1 MKECPFVSIVFATH
15 KIERYPYIL
24 KALDTISGQTYKNFE
39 VIIVVDDD
47 DKGFCSTLNVL
58 KEKYP
63 IDLRIL
69 INDKARQGPAVA
81 RNKGINEAKG
91 EIVAI
96 IDDDVFVSPDW
107 LEKTIRNFEQENVL
121 MVGGK
126 ILPSYEDDSH
136 HLPEEILWAVG
147 CTYNGH
153 PNRRQ
158 YVRNVI
164 SANMAFRKTI
174 FDFIN
179 FEKLPGSGH
188 WRMSDTSIGLRLNE
202 IKPDSVVYDP
212 DPVVYHN
219 VPKKRTDIIYIANR
233 SYTEGYL
240 KSFLNK
246 IVKKKSNVYD
256 CESDY
261 LMTMLSSIPRYISV
275 FHFRYALINSIVIM
289 SVFTGF
295 LVGTLKGIKNGQ

>member
-1 MKECPFVSIVFATH
+1 MINPFVSIVFATH

-24 KALDTISGQTYKNFE
+24 KALDTISKQTYKNFE
-39 VIIVVDDD
+39 VIIVVDSDD
-47 DKGFCSTLNVL
+47 RELCSMLDTLKG
-58 KEKYP
+58 KYS
-63 IDLRIL
+63 IDIRIL
-69 INDKARQGPAVA
+69 VNDEIRQGPAVA
-81 RNKGINEAKG
+81 RNKGIYEANG

-126 ILPSYEDDSH
+126 ILPSYEDDSSI
-136 HLPEEILWAVG
+136 LPEEILWVVG
-147 CTYNGH
+147 CTYKGH
-153 PNRRQ
+153 PVQRQ

-164 SANMAFRKTI
+164 SANMAFRKKI
-174 FDFIN
+174 FDFIS

-202 IKPDSVVYDP
+202 IKPNSVVYDP

-219 VPKKRTDIIYIANR
+219 VPKKRTEIIYIMKR
-233 SYTEGYL
+233 SYMEGYL
-240 KSFLNK
+240 KSFLNRT
-246 IVKKKSNVYD
+246 VKKKNVYYY
-256 CESDY
+256 ESSY
-261 LMTMLSSIPRYISV
+261 LITMLLSIPRYTLT
-275 FHFRYALINSIVIM
+275 FRFRYAFINSIVIM

-295 LVGTLKGIKNGQ
+295 LVGTLKGIGNGQ

>member
-1 MKECPFVSIVFATH
+1 MKEYPLVSIVFATH
-15 KIERYPYIL
+15 KIDRYPYIL

-39 VIIVVDDD
+39 VIIVADDD
-47 DKGFCSTLNVL
+47 NKELCSMLNAL

-63 IDLRIL
+63 IDIRIL
-69 INDKARQGPAVA
+69 INDKIRQGPAVA
-81 RNKGINEAKG
+81 RNKGIYESKG

-126 ILPSYEDDSH
+126 ILPSYEDSSYP
-136 HLPEEILWAVG
+136 LPEEILWTVG

-153 PNRRQ
+153 PTQRQ

-164 SANMAFRKTI
+164 SANMAFRKKL

-202 IKPDSVVYDP
+202 IKPNSVIYDP

-219 VPKKRTDIIYIANR
+219 VPKKRTTLIYIANR

-240 KSFLNK
+240 KSFLNRT
-246 IVKKKSNVYD
+246 VKKKNVYGY
-256 CESDY
+256 ESGY
-261 LMTMLSSIPRYISV
+261 LVTMLLSIPRYILT
-275 FHFRYALINSIVIM
+275 FRFRYAFINSMVIT
-289 SVFTGF
+289 SVFAGF
-295 LVGTLKGIKNGQ
+295 LVGTLKGIRNDQ